1 MAEKTTLARPYAE
14 AIFDLASEDK
24 SFNNWTKTLS
34 TICDITSNDEVQALI
49 GNPEIDTK
57 DSISIITEISQ
68 GKLNE
73 QAINLLHMAGE
84 NDRLDIFNEIAEE
97 LEKLI
102 ALDKGT
108 LDAEVISAFAVNA
121 AQEKLILESLK
132 KRFNKEVT
140 ITTRV
145 DKSLLGGI
153 VIHVGDLVIDGSVSN
168 QLQKITQT
176 LMR

>member
-24 SFNNWTKTLS
+24 SYNNWTKILS
-34 TICDITSNDEVQALI
+34 TICDITSNDEVLALVE
-49 GNPEIDTK
+49 NPEIDIR
-57 DSISIITEISQ
+57 DSIAIINEISQ

-84 NDRLDIFNEIAEE
+84 NGRLDLFNEIAQEF
-97 LEKLI
+97 EKLK
-102 ALDKGT
+102 AQNQGT
-108 LDAEVISAFAVNA
+108 LDAEVTSAFTITAT
-121 AQEKLILESLK
+121 QKKMISESLK
-132 KRFNKEVT
+132 KRFDKEVS
-140 ITTRV
+140 INTTV
-145 DKSLLGGI
+145 DKSLIGGI
-153 VIHVGDLVIDGSVSN
+153 VIRVGDLVIDGSVSN